1 MYLFAI
7 SVRKYFSGF
16 IFTILIEKYEKKI
29 KFSNSSILSFLCKKK
44 NALKVLIFLEILC
57 KLIYFTAQDDLKYGP
72 YRQWDQLII
81 ICVFIDTH
89 SACVVVMTF
98 VTS

>member
-1 MYLFAI
+1 MKKKLNLVIQAFLASFA
-7 SVRKYFSGF
+7 
-16 IFTILIEKYEKKI
+16 
-29 KFSNSSILSFLCKKK
+29 KKK